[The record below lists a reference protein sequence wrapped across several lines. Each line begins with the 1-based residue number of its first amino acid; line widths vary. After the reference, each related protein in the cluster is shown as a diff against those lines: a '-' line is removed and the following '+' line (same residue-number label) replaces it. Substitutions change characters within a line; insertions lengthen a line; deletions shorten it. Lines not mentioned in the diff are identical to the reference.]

1 MFREEPRWRCDH
13 QLRGTFY
20 TGSNRNKRFSYTNRD
35 ELTRFAIFAVIID
48 DRALFQ
54 SQIH

>member
-48 DRALFQ
+48 GRALFQ